1 MVNRFLVIGEL
12 SECAIQFYRT
22 HIKVRLSLEVN
33 RQVITTQQT
42 ISRKWNAEQYQ
53 ELCRTIPYLHPRI
66 EGIVTKGEHER
77 IYTMPQADQPTRL
90 MVSGNINEWHG
101 CIYFNAQYIRPEP
114 RAPDSMTIELD
125 GQWVDGKRLVNVVGD
140 YPRVF
145 SLDAPVGYERRVY
158 RLRLGYSAGYIERD
172 GIVDD
177 APYGLQML
185 SCQPLDEYIDDEQM
199 KKILLE
205 LEIMED

>member
-1 MVNRFLVIGEL
+1 MVNRFFAVGQL
-12 SECAIQFYRT
+12 SECIIQFYRT

-33 RQVITTQQT
+33 HQVITMQQT

-53 ELCRTIPYLHPRI
+53 ALCKAIHYLHPQI
-66 EGIVTKGEHER
+66 GGIVTKGEHDR
-77 IYTMPQADQPTRL
+77 IYTMPPVDQPTRL

-101 CIYFNAQYIRPEP
+101 RVYFNAQYIRIEP

-140 YPRVF
+140 WPREF
-145 SLDAPVGYERRVY
+145 HLDAPDSYERRVY
-158 RLRLGYSAGYIERD
+158 RLRLGYSAGYVEQ
-172 GIVDD
+172 GGMVVDV
-177 APYGLQML
+177 PYGLQML

>member
-1 MVNRFLVIGEL
+1 MVNRFLAIGEL

-22 HIKVRLSLEVN
+22 NIKVRLSLEVN
-33 RQVITTQQT
+33 HQVITTQQT

-53 ELCRTIPYLHPRI
+53 ELCRTIPCLHPHI
-66 EGIVTKGEHER
+66 DGIVTKGEHER

-101 CIYFNAQYIRPEP
+101 RIYFNAQCIRPEP

-125 GQWVDGKRLVNVVGD
+125 GQWVDSKRLVNVVGN
-140 YPRVF
+140 YPRAF
-145 SLDAPVGYERRVY
+145 SLDAPVGYEWRVY

-177 APYGLQML
+177 VPYGLQML